1 MASSKLMEASI
12 RKIRLVNPTRPSV
25 FEAYIQTEHGGIVAR
40 TEDSQSFSIYYL
52 LEGKEF
58 YCGRR
63 FTRKEI
69 AQWLKG
75 KLPHPDERRQ
85 IYDEL
90 GDIPAIAV
98 NPQSWVWYFVSN
110 RGEERLK
117 TELKPTI
124 SDLQKLAGLAL
135 QINPSNFYPLGD
147 PYEIWVCDKDTE
159 LPLFL
164 TVTGNS
170 LEEIDRQTFSPLWRF
185 NFVDCTASNEVALRE
200 LQKLI
205 NSRVNASDNFRTI
218 KWTHRIFK
226 RNLDDS
232 VIEYSQDELKPIAE
246 YPPNWLPTGLM
257 AEPFETVRKHLE
269 NNQYQ

>member
-1 MASSKLMEASI
+1 
-12 RKIRLVNPTRPSV
+12 LVNPTRKPV
-25 FEAYIQTEHGGIVAR
+25 WEAKMATAGGYLVAR
-40 TEDSQSFSIYYL
+40 TEDCQRFAVYSLQS
-52 LEGKEF
+52 GKEF

-63 FTRKEI
+63 FTREEI
-69 AQWLKG
+69 GKWLEG

-85 IYDEL
+85 ISDES

-110 RGEERLK
+110 RGKKRLK

-124 SDLQKLAGLAL
+124 SCLQKLAGLAL
-135 QINPSNFYPLGD
+135 QINPSNFYPLGN
-147 PYEIWVCDKDTE
+147 PYEIWVCDKDTK

-170 LEEIDRQTFSPLWRF
+170 LEEIEQQTFSPLWRF
-185 NFVDCTASNEVALRE
+185 NFVDCATSNEVALRE

-205 NSRVNASDNFRTI
+205 NARVNASDNFRTI
-218 KWTHRIFK
+218 KWTHRLFK
-226 RNLDDS
+226 RNLDNS
-232 VIEYSQDELKPIAE
+232 AIEYNQDELEPIAE

-257 AEPFETVRKHLE
+257 AEPFESLRKRLE
-269 NNQYQ
+269 P